1 MSARAFHGEGLG
13 ARGLALAASFLLPS
27 VAPAVTNAPPAA
39 EFFNRGAVHYI
50 RDRMEPAKST
60 VQEGLAAHPDDPAL
74 QKLKI
79 LLEQPPQQQQQQ
91 QDQQQQQEQKQEE
104 EKNQQQQQQNQQ
116 DQQEQQQ
123 QQEQSQD
130 QRQEQPQ
137 EPEKAEEMTPE
148 EAKMMLDQLAAQE
161 EKLRDQIRNRMAR
174 PVPVDKD
181 W

>member
-1 MSARAFHGEGLG
+1 MKARAVRRGGCG
-13 ARGLALAASFLLPS
+13 ARGPAWVAACLLLPS
-27 VAPAVTNAPPAA
+27 LAPAATNAPPAA

-79 LLEQPPQQQQQQ
+79 LLEQPPQQQE
-91 QDQQQQQEQKQEE
+91 QQQQEQQQEQNQDQQ
-104 EKNQQQQQQNQQ
+104 KDQQQEQQNQQ
-116 DQQEQQQ
+116 EQQEQQP
-123 QQEQSQD
+123 QQEPSPH
-130 QRQEQPQ
+130 QRQDPQ
-137 EPEKAEEMTPE
+137 REPEKAEEMTPE

-161 EKLRDQIRNRMAR
+161 EKLRDQLRTRMAR

>member
-1 MSARAFHGEGLG
+1 MKARAVRRGGCG
-13 ARGLALAASFLLPS
+13 ARGPAWVAACLLLPS
-27 VAPAVTNAPPAA
+27 LAPAATNAPPAA

-79 LLEQPPQQQQQQ
+79 LLEQPPQQQE
-91 QDQQQQQEQKQEE
+91 QQQQQEQ
-104 EKNQQQQQQNQQ
+104 NQQKDQQQEQQNQQ
-116 DQQEQQQ
+116 DQQEQQP
-123 QQEQSQD
+123 QQEPSPQ
-130 QRQEQPQ
+130 QRQDPQ
-137 EPEKAEEMTPE
+137 REPEKAEEMTPE

-161 EKLRDQIRNRMAR
+161 EKLRDQLRTRMAR